1 MCLINSL
8 KRSRSVCL
16 IRSVCLS
23 IYRKISLLYAYS
35 EQTSIRD
42 TRVIPNSNFS
52 HRKFKRL
59 PYIFTHFF
67 VYYDL
72 LTTWFPNLLTNWQ
85 CNNCVMSY
93 IVSCSAL
100 TPDKNCLHLW
110 WHHFDAAGPCA
121 GPLDTQFEGN
131 TGVCGHATPLWIP
144 ANNLR
149 VCYVHK

>member
-1 MCLINSL
+1 MDCLFAYLEHVCLLATIFIECIVELTIISK
-8 KRSRSVCL
+8 KRSKLKNTCASVRACMFNQFFKKFRSVCL

-23 IYRKISLLYAYS
+23 IYRKISLLYAYL

-72 LTTWFPNLLTNWQ
+72 LTTWFPNLLTN
-85 CNNCVMSY
+85 
-93 IVSCSAL
+93 
-100 TPDKNCLHLW
+100 
-110 WHHFDAAGPCA
+110 
-121 GPLDTQFEGN
+121 
-131 TGVCGHATPLWIP
+131 
-144 ANNLR
+144 
-149 VCYVHK
+149 